1 MNPDNQLELI
11 ITLAL
16 LVVEVAI
23 IAYCSYRLRQPVNP
37 AKPRIFPYNGVIMF
51 LALGVI
57 LTAAHTYSVYT
68 GHRLE
73 ARNKMNRGGMGGAPQ
88 QPMR

>member
-37 AKPRIFPYNGVIMF
+37 ARPRIFPYNGVIMF

-73 ARNKMNRGGMGGAPQ
+73 ARNKMNRGMGGAPQ